1 MPKQEDVTTIAHDA
15 PFIAPIA
22 RAVKDDRVTALA
34 AVLTELT
41 NNGVFK
47 SDLFLPP
54 NPGRYARNLLYREP
68 SGGFVI
74 VAMTWGPG
82 QGSPLH
88 DHAGL
93 WGAEVVVDGAM
104 RETTFELL
112 ERADEERYRF
122 ARGASRIS
130 KPCMVSVLNPP
141 LEYHDFGNAAT
152 DEVARTVHVYGGDL
166 TVSQAFTNEGNGW
179 WRSRRV
185 ELHYDL

>member
-1 MPKQEDVTTIAHDA
+1 MPKPKDVTTVASDA

-34 AVLTELT
+34 AVLARLT
-41 NNGVFK
+41 NQGAFPPE
-47 SDLFLPP
+47 LFLPAHP
-54 NPGRYARNLLYREP
+54 SRYARNLLYREP
-68 SGGFVI
+68 NGGFVV

-93 WGAEVVVDGAM
+93 WGAEVVVQGTM
-104 RETTFELL
+104 LETQFELL
-112 ERADEERYRF
+112 ERNGTERYRF
-122 ARGASRIS
+122 ARGAQRTSGVGS
-130 KPCMVSVLNPP
+130 VSVLNPP
-141 LEYHDFGNAAT
+141 LEYHDFGNAAQS
-152 DEVARTVHVYGGDL
+152 VAHTVHVYGGDM
-166 TVSQAFTNEGNGW
+166 TVSQAFTEDENGW